1 MKIDD
6 SNEKLGYKIRA
17 GQMQKIPYLLVLGDK
32 EMKQHTVN
40 VRKYGE
46 EKSKE
51 LSLNVWKE
59 IIEKQIKERSL
70 STLNG

>member
-1 MKIDD
+1 
-6 SNEKLGYKIRA
+6 
-17 GQMQKIPYLLVLGDK
+17 
-32 EMKQHTVN
+32 MKQHTVN